1 MSTALHASTAIH
13 PRDAL
18 NGIKPAR
25 PLARAATLNTAGG
38 AGRTASTF
46 DLNRAKSAAPTSF
59 GPATPAS
66 FQTAMSAITAAK
78 STANAEPESPEDAK
92 LRATAETLV
101 NQMFMGSMLKQMRS
115 SPFKDDT
122 MSGGKAGD
130 AYAGLFDQN
139 LSAKAGGGMGKG
151 LVDVMVKHLKG
162 NHAAAPTTE
171 VGRAQAEYLKNR
183 RKAQAPSQEHDDA
196 ATVNRAA

>member
-1 MSTALHASTAIH
+1 MTTPLH

-25 PLARAATLNTAGG
+25 PLTRAASLNTAGG
-38 AGRTASTF
+38 ANKLASAF
-46 DLNRAKSAAPTSF
+46 DLNAARTAAPTSF
-59 GPATPAS
+59 GPSTPAS
-66 FQTAMSAITAAK
+66 FRAAMDAIRATK
-78 STANAEPESPEDAK
+78 STADAKPESPQDAK

-130 AYAGLFDQN
+130 AYAGLFDQQ

-162 NHAAAPTTE
+162 DRAAPPTTE
-171 VGRAQAEYLKNR
+171 AGRAQAEYLRNR
-183 RKAQAPSQEHDDA
+183 RKELGTDKTLDTSKEPHDAVAVD
-196 ATVNRAA
+196 RAA